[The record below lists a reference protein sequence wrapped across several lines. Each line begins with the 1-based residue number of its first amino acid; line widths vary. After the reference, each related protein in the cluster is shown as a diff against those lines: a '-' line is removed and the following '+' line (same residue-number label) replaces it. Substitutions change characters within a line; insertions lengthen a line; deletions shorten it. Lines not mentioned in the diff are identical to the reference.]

1 VAPVDILVL
10 SVDST
15 GGWKVS
21 APELTSAFVRA
32 GARAELVETGP
43 VRAVRTF
50 ALTDLVQAQ
59 AARRAYAHAAA
70 AGAPGAVVY
79 CSVTAALLWPRPG
92 AIWLDAVAAENRPG
106 RHGVWQRTVERRR
119 LARAPLLM
127 KMSEGSLGPLEARHP
142 NAVVVH
148 APVEPSSAD
157 RTRPRRDRDVDV
169 VAYAGDPEKK
179 QLARMLDAWARARR
193 EGEELIVTGI
203 DDARPIP
210 GVRFAGRLP
219 PAEHRTLLR
228 RAKVFLAAPR
238 REDYGI
244 VQLEALAD
252 GCVLV
257 TTPAPGAYPAREL
270 ARQLDPRLV
279 ADDLAAS
286 LRTALDDPVS
296 GYEERAADLIAPFS
310 RRAVDLTIAQHV
322 LPVLMSPS
330 GGA

>member
-1 VAPVDILVL
+1 VAPADILVV
-10 SVDST
+10 SVDTT

-21 APELTSAFVRA
+21 ARELTSAFVRA

-43 VRAVRTF
+43 VKAVRTF

-59 AARRAYAHAAA
+59 AARRAYERAAV
-70 AGAPGAVVY
+70 AGHPGAVVY

-106 RHGVWQRTVERRR
+106 RHGVWQRTVERQR

-142 NAVVVH
+142 EAVVVH
-148 APVEPSSAD
+148 APVEPSSPD
-157 RTRPRRDRDVDV
+157 GTRPRGDRDVDV
-169 VAYAGDPEKK
+169 VAYAGNPEKK
-179 QLARMLDAWARARR
+179 QLERMLGAWARARR
-193 EGEELIVTGI
+193 GREELIVTGI
-203 DDARPIP
+203 EDARRIP

-219 PAEHRTLLR
+219 PAEHRALLR

-244 VQLEALAD
+244 AQLEALAD
-252 GCVLV
+252 GCALV

-279 ADDLAAS
+279 AGDLAAS
-286 LRTALDDPVS
+286 LRTALDDPAS
-296 GYEERAADLIAPFS
+296 GYAERAQKLIAPFS